1 MKLAAID
8 VGSNAV
14 RLLISN
20 VFEVG
25 EWLPLVRKADL
36 YRVPVRLGDD
46 AFLRG
51 VISEEKVVDFIDTMA
66 AFKKLMGVCR
76 VRDYL
81 ACATSA
87 LRTANNGEA
96 IAERVRHEAGIYLR
110 IIDGAEEARYIAM
123 NRLDGRYRKGR
134 YLFVDVGGGSTELTL
149 FEDGF
154 ELGSASFNIGTLR
167 LKEGLVAEKHWK
179 EMRRWVRSHC
189 RKKRKIRA
197 IGSGGNINRI
207 FKMTRMHQDN
217 PLSLKRLK
225 EIHADLATLSLEG
238 RMVQVGLRP
247 DRADVIVPAGRIFIS
262 VMEWAGIK
270 KILVPQ
276 IGLGDGLVHT
286 LYLKHR
292 DGPF

>member
-1 MKLAAID
+1 MKFAAID

-36 YRVPVRLGDD
+36 YRVPVRLGED

-51 VISEEKVVDFIDTMA
+51 AISEEKAADFIDTMA

-76 VRDYL
+76 VRDYM
-81 ACATSA
+81 ACGTSA
-87 LRTANNGEA
+87 LRTASNGEA
-96 IAERVRHEAGIYLR
+96 IAERVRHEVGIDLR
-110 IIDGAEEARYIAM
+110 IIDGAQEASYIAM

-149 FEDGF
+149 FEDGL

-179 EMRRWVRSHC
+179 EMRRWLRTHC
-189 RKKRKIRA
+189 RKKGKIRA

-207 FKMTRMHQDN
+207 FKMTRMRQDM

-225 EIHADLATLSLEG
+225 ELHANLAMLSLEG
-238 RMVQVGLRP
+238 RMVQMGLRP
-247 DRADVIVPAGRIFIS
+247 DRADVIGPAGRIYIA
-262 VMEWAGIK
+262 VMEWAGIG

-286 LYLKHR
+286 LYRKHR
-292 DGPF
+292 DGPT